1 MSFGTAG
8 GVPGRAT
15 VGDVVL
21 ADGCLFLDRLRTRNK
36 NAFDWGL
43 WGGGCMPTP
52 RMAAE
57 LGLKS
62 GILASQI
69 GYSVTALQEV
79 RKRHFLRHLYIK
91 MLILPRQARDK
102 HRESTQKKMPFSHR
116 TSLAR

>member
-1 MSFGTAG
+1 LIFALATTQVSFGTAG

-79 RKRHFLRHLYIK
+79 RKRHFCAIYTKSDLFAK
-91 MLILPRQARDK
+91 TGSGQ
-102 HRESTQKKMPFSHR
+102 T
-116 TSLAR
+116 